1 MRDLIIG
8 IDSRMVGEENDFI
21 FLLLAFSED
30 RCQSE
35 HHCVCDCGILS
46 MTKVPNVHHLLVLA
60 FD

>member
-1 MRDLIIG
+1 
-8 IDSRMVGEENDFI
+8 MVGEENGFI

-46 MTKVPNVHHLLVLA
+46 MTKVLNVHHLLVLA